1 MYATYIDRRKV
12 TSSGVFWRFGG
23 CCLRRDAVGR
33 AAAGLTSE
41 VDGPAC
47 RHCYKGQNT
56 RGHDT
61 LMDVVAHPAEQP
73 QERPSKGGR

>member
-1 MYATYIDRRKV
+1 M
-12 TSSGVFWRFGG
+12 
-23 CCLRRDAVGR
+23 GR

-47 RHCYKGQNT
+47 RHCYRGQNT

-73 QERPSKGGR
+73 QERPSKGGEISVICATYVDRNKYYITLIESGKPGSRGL